1 MNKTIKKI
9 IFISIDNLRYD
20 CIGFQPDKSEL
31 IKHDVLKYLE
41 TPTLDSLA
49 ERSLC
54 FTQCIST
61 NTYTTASHAS
71 ILTGLC
77 PPRHGVRAFYDT
89 KLSNDVTTL
98 AEILRRNG
106 YRTILHTDS
115 PVLFVPPGLSRGFEF
130 VLTRDD
136 GKLIRLLEDLKE
148 YKVFLLAHVMD
159 VHEPYLH
166 NTNEFCSGV
175 NNDYLDEIYNLYRDY
190 KLLDLFDRNGIS
202 IKLWDR
208 LMRGPLSNRPIDV
221 LLPLYVRGVTK
232 FDKGRFNCLIKNL
245 GNKDIMSNALM
256 AVFSDHGEGRCYNG
270 DKEYF
275 NHAGALYDNVLRIPF
290 MITCPDIKPGVN
302 DKLMSS
308 VDILPTI
315 LSILDI
321 NDTEE
326 RDGLDILSEKRG
338 MCYAEFWEAYGDFY
352 LASDDAIKPIDGQW
366 PEESMMRQMAV
377 RTDSYKFVK
386 NNKYSIEEFLS
397 KDVLWHSN
405 KEYIEQLYKCILGRY
420 PDRNGLE
427 HHLKLLNS
435 GTKTKNELLQDF
447 FISEENK
454 AMPKYHL
461 YDLLSDKEEDF
472 PIDASRNLE
481 SKIFFDRIA
490 ELNSQA
496 VITGKIFEKE
506 TPETPEPIAAASG
519 ADDKSFIFKSLGE
532 KESKSI
538 EVIRKAAEIYGIE
551 HVGVAWTGG
560 KDSTTVLHLTI
571 QAFGGHIPFK
581 VINID
586 TSAKFP
592 EVYAFRD
599 RLNKD
604 WGLDLR
610 IFRNEY
616 ASGWLKE
623 SKDHAECCY
632 QLKTIPLNHAIEAL
646 GLRALLTG
654 VRWDEQEART
664 GEKYFSPR
672 EEPGHIR
679 VQPILHFRE
688 VDIWHYIKKYN
699 IPYCELYNKGYRSLG
714 CAPCTGLSSGKHERS
729 GRAQE
734 KEAIMAKLRE
744 LGYF

>member
-98 AEILRRNG
+98 AELLKRNG
-106 YRTILHTDS
+106 YRTILYTDY
-115 PVLFVPPGLSRGFEF
+115 PELFTPLGLNRGFEF
-130 VLTRDD
+130 ELTRDD
-136 GKLIRLLEDLKE
+136 RKLTNLLTDLKE
-148 YKVFLLAHVMD
+148 CKVFLFVHVMD
-159 VHEPYLH
+159 VHEPFLH
-166 NTNEFCSGV
+166 NTNEFRPGV
-175 NNDYLDEIYNLYRDY
+175 NSDYYDEIFKLYTDY
-190 KLLDLFDRNGIS
+190 SLLGFYDRNSNGPE
-202 IKLWDR
+202 LWNR
-208 LMRGPLSNRPIDV
+208 LVRGPLCNRPIDV
-221 LLPLYVRGVTK
+221 LFPLYVKGVTK
-232 FDKGRFNCLIKNL
+232 FDMGRFGCLIKDLNRT
-245 GNKDIMSNALM
+245 GFIADSMM
-256 AVFSDHGEGRCYNG
+256 AVFSDHGEGRCFHG
-270 DKEYF
+270 DKEHF
-275 NHAGALYDNVLRIPF
+275 SHGGALYDNVIRVPF
-290 MITCPDIKPGVN
+290 MITCPDINPGVSGN
-302 DKLMSS
+302 LMST
-308 VDILPTI
+308 VDIMPTI
-315 LSILDI
+315 LSLLNVADA
-321 NDTEE
+321 EY
-326 RDGLDILSEKRG
+326 RDGLNILSEKRE
-338 MCYAEFWEAYGDFY
+338 MSYAEVWETEGGFY
-352 LASDDAIKPIDGQW
+352 IASEDTIKPIDGQW

-397 KDVLWHSN
+397 KDVFRHSD
-405 KEYIEQLYKCILGRY
+405 KEYIEQLYKCILGRF
-420 PDRNGLE
+420 PDPNGLE

-454 AMPKYHL
+454 AMPKYLL
-461 YDLLSDKEEDF
+461 YDLLNDKEEDF
-472 PIDASRNLE
+472 PIDASRDLE
-481 SKIFFDRIA
+481 SKIFFDHIA

-519 ADDKSFIFKSLGE
+519 ADDKSLIFKSLGE
-532 KESKSI
+532 KENKSI

-586 TSAKFP
+586 TSVKFP
-592 EVYAFRD
+592 EIYAFRD
-599 RLNKD
+599 RLHKN
-604 WGLDLR
+604 WALDLG
-610 IFRNEY
+610 IFRNED
-616 ASGWLKE
+616 ASRWLKE

-699 IPYCELYNKGYRSLG
+699 IPYCELYNEGYRSLG
-714 CAPCTGLSSGKHERS
+714 CAPCTGLSSGSHERS
-729 GRAQE
+729 GRVQE